1 MAWSGAGTRHI
12 LSGDIMRYVAAGQL
26 ADYQGQSLGCSDWL
40 VIDQAR
46 VDRFADATDDHQFIH
61 VDPARAVASPF
72 GGTIAHGFLTL
83 ALIPRLIEGLMLAP
97 EGTRMTV
104 NYGLEAVRFIQ
115 PVHVGA
121 RVRLHLVLLEATQKR
136 PGQWLLRAKATL
148 EIEGQ
153 AQPGFVAEPLL
164 LCFL

>member
-1 MAWSGAGTRHI
+1 
-12 LSGDIMRYVAAGQL
+12 MRYIPADQL
-26 ADYQGQSLGCSDWL
+26 ADHLNKDLGCSDWL
-40 VIDQAR
+40 VIEQAR
-46 VDRFADATDDHQFIH
+46 VDQFADATDDHQFIH
-61 VDPARAVASPF
+61 VDAERAAASPF

-83 ALIPRLIEGLMLAP
+83 ALIPRLIDGLMLAP

-115 PVHVGA
+115 PVRVGA
-121 RVRLHLVLLEATQKR
+121 RVRLHLALLDATQKR
-136 PGQWLLRAKATL
+136 AGQWLLRARATL

>member
-1 MAWSGAGTRHI
+1 
-12 LSGDIMRYVAAGQL
+12 MRYIP
-26 ADYQGQSLGCSDWL
+26 ADHLVDYLDQDLGCSDWL
-40 VIDQAR
+40 MIDQAR
-46 VDRFADATDDHQFIH
+46 VDQFANATEDHQFIH
-61 VDPARAVASPF
+61 VDAERAAATPF

-97 EGTRMTV
+97 EGTHMTV
-104 NYGLEAVRFIQ
+104 NYGLEGVRFIQ
-115 PVHVGA
+115 PVRVGA
-121 RVRLHLVLLEATQKR
+121 RVRLHLTLLEATQKR
-136 PGQWLLRAKATL
+136 PGQWLLRARATL

>member
-1 MAWSGAGTRHI
+1 
-12 LSGDIMRYVAAGQL
+12 MRYIP
-26 ADYQGQSLGCSDWL
+26 ADHLVDYLDQDLGCSEWL
-40 VIDQAR
+40 MIDQAR
-46 VDRFADATDDHQFIH
+46 VDQFANATEDHQFIH
-61 VDPARAVASPF
+61 VDAERAAATPF

-97 EGTRMTV
+97 EGTHMTV
-104 NYGLEAVRFIQ
+104 NYGLEGVRFIQ
-115 PVHVGA
+115 PVRVGA
-121 RVRLHLVLLEATQKR
+121 RVRLHLTLLQATQKR
-136 PGQWLLRAKATL
+136 PGQWLLRARATL